1 LFQVLL
7 ATGGGYL
14 VYLEIRDAKL
24 IEVKHAQLEHE
35 ISCLDLNPVGE
46 NSQYSSL
53 ATIGMWTDISVRIFS
68 LPDLELVR
76 KETLGGEIV
85 PRFVLLCTLEGVCSM
100 FLTRLSLKTKLAT
113 ATKIY
118 LPFLFRFHICFV
130 LLEMVI
136 CSVLC

>member
-1 LFQVLL
+1 
-7 ATGGGYL
+7 
-14 VYLEIRDAKL
+14 
-24 IEVKHAQLEHE
+24 
-35 ISCLDLNPVGE
+35 
-46 NSQYSSL
+46 
-53 ATIGMWTDISVRIFS
+53 MWTDISVRIFS